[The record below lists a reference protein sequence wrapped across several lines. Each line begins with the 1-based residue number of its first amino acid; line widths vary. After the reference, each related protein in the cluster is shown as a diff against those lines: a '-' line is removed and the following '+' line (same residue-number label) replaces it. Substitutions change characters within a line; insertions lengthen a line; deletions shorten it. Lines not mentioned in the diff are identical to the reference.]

1 MNPRKRKLVKSGKMQ
16 EIIDQHKNKTAVTQK
31 SPVESEDE
39 VTKNITSDSVTIKD
53 VDKKTS
59 KTKKKSGPM
68 DSFIA
73 KELEE
78 IDRIPSSDKKT
89 TIKKKTTTKKKAVAR
104 KKTTTK
110 KKTGGK

>member
-16 EIIDQHKNKTAVTQK
+16 EIIDQHKNKTAIAQE
-31 SPVESEDE
+31 SSVESENE
-39 VTKNITSDSVTIKD
+39 VIKNTTSDAVTVKD

-78 IDRIPSSDKKT
+78 IDRIPSSEKKT
-89 TIKKKTTTKKKAVAR
+89 TVKKKTTAKKKTASR